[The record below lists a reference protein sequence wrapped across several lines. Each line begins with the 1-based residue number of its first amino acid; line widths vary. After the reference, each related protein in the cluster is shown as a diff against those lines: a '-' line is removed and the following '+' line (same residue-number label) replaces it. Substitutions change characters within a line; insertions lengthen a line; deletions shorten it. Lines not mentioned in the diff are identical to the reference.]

1 MYTLYRY
8 RGIHNH
14 IVSSQSSF
22 QSALFHPQTHGNLWQ
37 RYLRWFC
44 KRPYWKFHASFTQL
58 RFGYKLAAHKGVP
71 AAPHRNDV
79 GTRGHLCQGKT
90 VDKNCPLCWFSVCVC
105 VSAAH
110 LVKLCQRVSVK
121 LYVHTIKLDK
131 IGNFCNKKIPTFL
144 SFCKATIR
152 PETTPSFSKAASLQF
167 NSCWAGQQQHSLSQT
182 SIKGSSKTH
191 LWDAPR
197 KPWLTSF

>member
-44 KRPYWKFHASFTQL
+44 KRPYWKFHESSTQL

-90 VDKNCPLCWFSVCVC
+90 VDKNCPLCWFSVCVFLLHT
-105 VSAAH
+105 SWNY
-110 LVKLCQRVSVK
+110 VKESVWN
-121 LYVHTIKLDK
+121 YMYMSTCTIKLDK
-131 IGNFCNKKIPTFL
+131 IGNFCNKKNPRVSVILQSHHQTRDHTEFFESREPPVQLLLSWATTTF
-144 SFCKATIR
+144 FVPNIYQR
-152 PETTPSFSKAASLQF
+152 FFQNTPL
-167 NSCWAGQQQHSLSQT
+167 GRT
-182 SIKGSSKTH
+182 
-191 LWDAPR
+191 P
-197 KPWLTSF
+197 